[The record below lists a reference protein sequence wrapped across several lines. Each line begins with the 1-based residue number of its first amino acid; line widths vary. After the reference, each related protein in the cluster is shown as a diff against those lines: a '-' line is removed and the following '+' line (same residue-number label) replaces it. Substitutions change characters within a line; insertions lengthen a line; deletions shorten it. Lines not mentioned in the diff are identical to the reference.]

1 MKRCRLP
8 FAVGAVAGVC
18 ASCSSN
24 SQLYNWKGY
33 EQAVYAYT
41 QTPDEQNL
49 EKLLTVYDR
58 LLHAPGGV
66 RMVPPPGVCADYGY
80 LLLMNGKTDE
90 GKALLE
96 QETVLYPESKK
107 FIDRILKRFE

>member
-8 FAVGAVAGVC
+8 LAVGAVAVVC

-58 LLHAPGGV
+58 LLHAPGG
-66 RMVPPPGVCADYGY
+66 Y

>member
-1 MKRCRLP
+1 MRILLVQLP
-8 FAVGAVAGVC
+8 AIQLERIRTGSICLYADAGRT
-18 ASCSSN
+18 
-24 SQLYNWKGY
+24 K
-33 EQAVYAYT
+33 
-41 QTPDEQNL
+41 PR
-49 EKLLTVYDR
+49 KLLTVYDR

>member
-8 FAVGAVAGVC
+8 LAVGAVAVVC

-24 SQLYNWKGY
+24 SQL
-33 EQAVYAYT
+33 
-41 QTPDEQNL
+41 
-49 EKLLTVYDR
+49 YDR